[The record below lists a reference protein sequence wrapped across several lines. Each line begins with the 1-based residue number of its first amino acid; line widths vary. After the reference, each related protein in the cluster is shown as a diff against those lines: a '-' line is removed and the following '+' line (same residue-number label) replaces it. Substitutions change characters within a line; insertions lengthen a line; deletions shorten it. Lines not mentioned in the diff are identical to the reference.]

1 MGEKVENNYE
11 KKFKNL
17 LEELRK
23 GSTSE
28 LIKLRYGME
37 KIREALDLYGTQL
50 LSSVEKVKKLA
61 LVLERLEKYDIS
73 RLREEDRRFLGE
85 TIAESLEEFANA
97 LRDRKEYFI
106 RSLAG
111 RISEIEEEFYR
122 RLLSQQQY
130 QLGGAQQQGY
140 QAQKA
145 QTSPAQQQYQPQ
157 QAAQTPTSPQPSAQ
171 GQQYQPQQAAQTPT
185 SPFLTFQEWENA
197 KKESKLYDLK
207 GKKVKSR
214 TIEGEIIDIDTTLT
228 QYGLEPSIII
238 KTKEGEELSYSLS
251 RFEKKFLYRAHHND
265 KSYRVVI
272 LLLVVVGLLAFVSF
286 STLSSV
292 SSFFS
297 LSHFSFKFPF
307 LIFSLILIFLLFVKF
322 YRI

>member
-11 KKFKNL
+11 EKFKNL

-23 GSTSE
+23 GSTDE
-28 LIKLRYGME
+28 LMKLRYGIE
-37 KIREALDLYGTQL
+37 KIRETLDLYRVRLPYNTVGRL
-50 LSSVEKVKKLA
+50 ASALEK
-61 LVLERLEKYDIS
+61 LEKYDIL
-73 RLREEDRRFLGE
+73 RLRKEDKIFLGE
-85 TIAESLEEFANA
+85 TIAESLEEFVQN
-97 LRDRKEYFI
+97 LGDGKRKYFI

-122 RLLSQQQY
+122 SLSSTSSPSYRERQMRQEQV
-130 QLGGAQQQGY
+130 
-140 QAQKA
+140 AQK
-145 QTSPAQQQYQPQ
+145 SPAQQPYEPQ
-157 QAAQTPTSPQPSAQ
+157 QPVQAPTSPQPSAQ
-171 GQQYQPQQAAQTPT
+171 P
-185 SPFLTFQEWENA
+185 SPFLTYQEWENA
-197 KKESKLYDLK
+197 KKAGKLYDLK
-207 GKKVKSR
+207 GKRVKSR
-214 TIEGEIIDIDTTLT
+214 TIEGEIIDIDNTLT

-272 LLLVVVGLLAFVSF
+272 LLLVIVGLLTFVSF

-297 LSHFSFKFPF
+297 LSHFSFKFSF

-322 YRI
+322 YRIEDSY

>member
-171 GQQYQPQQAAQTPT
+171 GQQYQPQQAAQI

-197 KKESKLYDLK
+197 KKAGKLYDLK
-207 GKKVKSR
+207 GKRVKSR

>member
-11 KKFKNL
+11 EKFKKL
-17 LEELRK
+17 LEELRI
-23 GSTSE
+23 GSSSE

-37 KIREALDLYGTQL
+37 RIREVLDLY
-50 LSSVEKVKKLA
+50 SVKLPPSTVSGLA
-61 LVLERLEKYDIS
+61 SVLEKLEKYDIF

-97 LRDRKEYFI
+97 LQNRRGYFI
-106 RSLAG
+106 RSLASC
-111 RISEIEEEFYR
+111 ISEIEEEAYI

-130 QLGGAQQQGY
+130 QLGGVQQQTQQQGY

-145 QTSPAQQQYQPQ
+145 QTSSAQQQYQLL
-157 QAAQTPTSPQPSAQ
+157 QAAQTPTSSQPSAQ
-171 GQQYQPQQAAQTPT
+171 GQQYQPQQAAQP
-185 SPFLTFQEWENA
+185 SLFLTYQEWENA
-197 KKESKLYDLK
+197 KKAGKLYDLK
-207 GKKVKSR
+207 GKRVKSR

-228 QYGLEPSIII
+228 QYGFEPSIII

-251 RFEKKFLYRAHHND
+251 GFEKKFLYGARHND

-292 SSFFS
+292 SSFFT
-297 LSHFSFKFPF
+297 
-307 LIFSLILIFLLFVKF
+307 
-322 YRI
+322 